1 MITFVQHMLT
11 RYCTKLVTN
20 TVKHCGLHSWLGTKW
35 PRAVCLRASHCVTLY
50 FVVCLLERLAL
61 SHFLLSIVLTSWLD
75 YWQLSSSNVVE
86 CTHRQ
91 EGKGLLIL
99 HCWQLQVALLPL
111 LPTLPPAQDGAF
123 VPRHLHLDC
132 FAKSPAAIVSAA
144 VPVKLCHRH
153 LNLQLPPKSTHA
165 VAMQSHCQET
175 PLSNQHLSLSV
186 RHRITPEMAFYV
198 R

>member
-1 MITFVQHMLT
+1 M
-11 RYCTKLVTN
+11 TN

-123 VPRHLHLDC
+123 VPPPPPSGLLCKVSSCHRQCCSSRQTLPSSFESAAASHLHPC
-132 FAKSPAAIVSAA
+132 CCNAKSLPGNSTFKPASLFERETSYYARDGFLCEM
-144 VPVKLCHRH
+144 KLFFKC
-153 LNLQLPPKSTHA
+153 
-165 VAMQSHCQET
+165 
-175 PLSNQHLSLSV
+175 
-186 RHRITPEMAFYV
+186 
-198 R
+198 